1 MKGLCQRIA
10 QWCHKNGVVTKEEYP
25 ILIYGLQTIF
35 NSSVKIAVILLLGAC
50 VNRIWGVLVSMT
62 VFCSMR
68 YWTGGYHSKSH
79 LGCFTAMLIPCFLPS
94 FLTDIK
100 GSGVVVLF
108 WVMGSLSLCMV
119 LRYAPVNSRRN
130 PVLDFK
136 ILCKNRICGILECVC
151 LLGSAIIIH
160 NTQMG
165 WLILVPLFADG
176 VLLLP
181 GEAGKN
187 VKACKEADGQ

>member
-1 MKGLCQRIA
+1 MKGFCQGIA
-10 QWCHKNGVVTKEEYP
+10 QWCRKNAAVSKEEYP
-25 ILIYGLQTIF
+25 VLIYGLQTIF

-50 VNRIWGVLVSMT
+50 FNRIWEVLVSVS

-79 LGCFTAMLIPCFLPS
+79 LGCFAAMLIPCFLPS

-130 PVLDFK
+130 PVSDSK
-136 ILCKNRICGILECVC
+136 ILCRNRICGILECVC
-151 LLGSAIIIH
+151 LLGSAIISH

-165 WLILVPLFADG
+165 WLILLPLFVDG

-181 GEAGKN
+181 WEAGKN